1 MDKPSGC
8 HTILPKAMHS
18 ILNNHVQCTSLTC
31 CSSEVGV
38 TGGDPTLFFEF
49 ELNRCALV
57 MGTATFRLPRV
68 WPVQYDEN
76 NISVQIAEPLCLL
89 PLSAKT
95 SAMRFELRQEHH
107 RVARFIIAVYIISG
121 GCRDPHPPSSLSCVP
136 PRHQTMDLRSYFQW
150 HHKRHPVLPLSQHT
164 KSSCDSRKVHLVPAM
179 RCVQMASWEKTGKSE
194 TSERTVPWAKT
205 GERCGTS
212 CVWCVMYASCGSN
225 AALVSFCCV
234 VCVAWGR
241 VV

>member
-1 MDKPSGC
+1 MWMTGGGQAFGLPYHTAKNHAFDTQQSRPVHFIDVLLVRGRC
-8 HTILPKAMHS
+8 H
-18 ILNNHVQCTSLTC
+18 
-31 CSSEVGV
+31 
-38 TGGDPTLFFEF
+38 GGDPTSFFEF
-49 ELNRCALV
+49 ELNSCALV

-76 NISVQIAEPLCLL
+76 DISGQIAEPLCLL

-136 PRHQTMDLRSYFQW
+136 PRHKTMDLRSYFQW

-179 RCVQMASWEKTGKSE
+179 RCVQMASWKK
-194 TSERTVPWAKT
+194 PAKVKQASAQFL
-205 GERCGTS
+205 GPRLASVVVRVACG
-212 CVWCVMYASCGSN
+212 V
-225 AALVSFCCV
+225 
-234 VCVAWGR
+234 
-241 VV
+241 